1 MTTCPGGADL
11 CHNRGGRSRSP
22 PSGDR
27 MTSVLHF
34 QKRHSDPSR
43 VPSSGP
49 DVENTGVKDED
60 EDDEGEDTTLLYEH

>member
-1 MTTCPGGADL
+1 
-11 CHNRGGRSRSP
+11 
-22 PSGDR
+22 